1 MGTIMGSMGADNL
14 KGTDLEEGDMILL
27 LNGADIA
34 DGGMGADTIM
44 GGEGDDQLNGSFQN
58 DYLAGDIGADT
69 LNGDSGDD
77 LHFTRRTLGS
87 NPASGP
93 LRKI

>member
-34 DGGMGADTIM
+34 DALIAECAASAGCKRTVSFDKSAAKAGMAV
-44 GGEGDDQLNGSFQN
+44 
-58 DYLAGDIGADT
+58 
-69 LNGDSGDD
+69 
-77 LHFTRRTLGS
+77 
-87 NPASGP
+87 
-93 LRKI
+93 LR